1 MPTTAKEDYLKALY
15 FLDRENSRIS
25 MTDLS
30 NKLAVS
36 KPTANNMIK
45 NLEEHGW
52 VIYRKYQPVELTEA
66 GRKMAALIIRKHRLT
81 EMFLHEVMGFGWE
94 EVHEIAEQIEH
105 IHSEKLFTR
114 MDEMLNYPASDP
126 HGSPIPDKQG
136 NIPEQQYQTLV
147 DVPVGGKVR
156 LCALGASSANLLHY
170 LNRNQ
175 IQLGT
180 SIEILKIEPFDHSLL
195 ISCDDKTPLMISRK
209 VGESLLVE

>member
-1 MPTTAKEDYLKALY
+1 M
-15 FLDRENSRIS
+15 DRENSRIS

-30 NKLAVS
+30 IKLAVS
-36 KPTANNMIK
+36 KPTANMIK

-136 NIPEQQYQTLV
+136 NIPEQQYQTLLMSRWA
-147 DVPVGGKVR
+147 GKYACV
-156 LCALGASSANLLHY
+156 L
-170 LNRNQ
+170 
-175 IQLGT
+175 
-180 SIEILKIEPFDHSLL
+180 
-195 ISCDDKTPLMISRK
+195 
-209 VGESLLVE
+209 

>member
-25 MTDLS
+25 LTELS

-52 VIYRKYQPVELTEA
+52 VIYRKYQPVELTED

-105 IHSEKLFTR
+105 IRSEKLFTR
-114 MDEMLNYPASDP
+114 MDEMLDFPAVDP
-126 HGSPIPDKQG
+126 HGSPIPDEEG
-136 NIPEQQYQTLV
+136 NIQEQQYQTLA
-147 DVPVGGKVR
+147 DASIGETVR
-156 LCALGASSANLLHY
+156 LCALAASSADLLHY
-170 LNRNQ
+170 LNRNR

-180 SIEILKIEPFDHSLL
+180 TIEILNIEPFDQSFL
-195 ISCDDKTPLMISRK
+195 ISCDGKAPVMISRK

>member
-15 FLDRENSRIS
+15 FLDREDSRIS
-25 MTDLS
+25 LTELS
-30 NKLAVS
+30 NRLAVS

-52 VIYRKYQPVELTEA
+52 VIYRKYQPVELTDA

-81 EMFLHEVMGFGWE
+81 EMFLHEFMDFGWE
-94 EVHEIAEQIEH
+94 EVHEIAEQMEH
-105 IHSEKLFTR
+105 IQSEKLFTR
-114 MDEMLNYPASDP
+114 MDEMLNYPAVDP

-136 NIPEQQYQTLV
+136 NIAEKLYQTLA
-147 DVPVGGKVR
+147 DKSIGSKVR
-156 LCALGASSANLLHY
+156 LCALAASSADLLHY
-170 LNRNQ
+170 LNSHQ

-180 SIEILKIEPFDHSLL
+180 TIEVLKIEPFDRSLL
-195 ISCDDKTPLMISRK
+195 ISCDGRPPVMVSRK